1 MQFLSLAEGKH
12 EVDTHE
18 VDKDNVPHWFR
29 NTVWGFTE
37 RGCLVAAFGRQVDI
51 TEQKEIQRERY
62 KLLNSLAAQQKKLMQ
77 LIGLHENIKLIA
89 DKLNFTEKTV
99 STERD
104 RLKRKFNL
112 SHTDD
117 LRPLAWQRG
126 FIPTDLNGLRFALL
140 SGDDAT
146 EIP

>member
-1 MQFLSLAEGKH
+1 MGSKCSSPRPASPKIPRTRYFLKAPDFTYLCGYPCSTGDAIVQFLSLAEGKH

-62 KLLNSLAAQQKKLMQ
+62 KLLNSLTAQQKKLMQ

-89 DKLNFTEKTV
+89 DKLNFTGKTV
-99 STERD
+99 SP
-104 RLKRKFNL
+104 NVI
-112 SHTDD
+112 
-117 LRPLAWQRG
+117 A
-126 FIPTDLNGLRFALL
+126 
-140 SGDDAT
+140 
-146 EIP
+146 